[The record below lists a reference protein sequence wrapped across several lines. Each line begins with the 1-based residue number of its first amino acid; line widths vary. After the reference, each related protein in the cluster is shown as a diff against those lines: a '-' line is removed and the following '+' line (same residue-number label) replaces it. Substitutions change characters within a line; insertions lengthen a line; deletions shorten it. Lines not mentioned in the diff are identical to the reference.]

1 MQPRYR
7 SLTTGKTSRTAMK
20 AAIRFLVDLW
30 DYEPRA
36 FTFIGTRRGDLSTAE
51 QKSAMGR
58 RKTRPS
64 CYMPGGSGVRA

>member
-1 MQPRYR
+1 MPPRYR

-36 FTFIGTRRGDLSTAE
+36 
-51 QKSAMGR
+51 
-58 RKTRPS
+58 
-64 CYMPGGSGVRA
+64 